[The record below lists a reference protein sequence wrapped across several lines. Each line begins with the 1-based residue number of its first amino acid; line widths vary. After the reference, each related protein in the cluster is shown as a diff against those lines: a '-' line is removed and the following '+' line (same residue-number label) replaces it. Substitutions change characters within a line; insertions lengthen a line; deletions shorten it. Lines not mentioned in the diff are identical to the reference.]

1 MSGST
6 FGKILSVTTWGE
18 SHGKA
23 LGAVIDGIPAGLELS
38 ESDIQPFMDR
48 RRPGQ
53 SAVTTSRKEDDKIEI
68 MSGVFNG
75 MTTGTPISVM
85 VRNSDQHSS
94 DYDEL
99 ADIYR
104 PGHADFTF
112 EKKYG
117 IRDYRGGGR
126 SSGRETLARVAAGA
140 IASKMLSKMNID
152 VCAYTRS
159 IGPVS
164 VPSETFSRD
173 SIISS
178 PVCMPDKVSS
188 DKAVEYIKKC
198 AANQESTGGT
208 IECVIKGVPAGI
220 GDPVFDKLDARFAQA
235 VMSIGAVKAVEI
247 GDGTSVSLMHGS
259 EDNDC
264 FYNDKDGIH
273 TKTNHAGGIL
283 GGMSDG
289 SDIIIRASVK
299 PTPSIA
305 KVQETVDKSGKS
317 VSLSIHGRHDPV
329 IVPRAVVVV
338 ESMCSLVLL
347 DAMMCNMSARSTD
360 MISFY
365 SNKDH

>member
-140 IASKMLSKMNID
+140 IASKMLSQMNID

-159 IGPVS
+159 IGPVT
-164 VPSETFSRD
+164 VPSDTFNRD

-178 PVCMPDKVSS
+178 PVCMPD
-188 DKAVEYIKKC
+188 A
-198 AANQESTGGT
+198 
-208 IECVIKGVPAGI
+208 
-220 GDPVFDKLDARFAQA
+220 
-235 VMSIGAVKAVEI
+235 
-247 GDGTSVSLMHGS
+247 VSLRH
-259 EDNDC
+259 
-264 FYNDKDGIH
+264 Y
-273 TKTNHAGGIL
+273 
-283 GGMSDG
+283 
-289 SDIIIRASVK
+289 
-299 PTPSIA
+299 
-305 KVQETVDKSGKS
+305 
-317 VSLSIHGRHDPV
+317 SLHH
-329 IVPRAVVVV
+329 
-338 ESMCSLVLL
+338 
-347 DAMMCNMSARSTD
+347 
-360 MISFY
+360 
-365 SNKDH
+365 HQ